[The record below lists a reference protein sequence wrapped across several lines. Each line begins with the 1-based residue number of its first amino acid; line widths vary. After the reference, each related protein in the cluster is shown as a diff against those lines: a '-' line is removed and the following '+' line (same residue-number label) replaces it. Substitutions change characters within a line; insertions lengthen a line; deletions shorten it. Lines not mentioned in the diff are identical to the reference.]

1 MFRLRPGVTRAEGSM
16 VTRPQN
22 NGPISAP
29 DQAVTALVTE
39 QAPRD
44 SAGQI
49 GGRCCGVCGDLMQHP
64 LPMREHSDMM
74 VVSALDPHQVLA
86 ALKSSDSGLPSAEAA
101 ARREVVGPNRLP
113 AARGRAV
120 LAEFGSQFANM
131 FAVVLVVAAGI
142 TFLAYALSTPSDA
155 ATLELAFG
163 IIGVVLL
170 NAVIG
175 FAQEHAAERTAEAL
189 QAMVP
194 SVARVIRD
202 GELTEIAA
210 VELVPG
216 DLVVLDAGDAISADC
231 RLIEAH
237 DLQVEMAALTGE
249 SRPTPRISEAVQE
262 GPIADARN
270 CVFMGT
276 SVVNGSGKAVVF
288 ATGLN
293 TEFGRIYRLTAEV
306 PREDSPL
313 QREVTVMARRVAMVA
328 IVAGAGLFAIRAVA
342 SGSMIGSF
350 VFALGVMVA
359 LVPEGLPATMSVSL
373 AVAVRRMARRNAL
386 IKRLTA
392 VETLGSTTVI
402 CTDKTG
408 TLTKAE
414 MTVQAV
420 WESGREHQ
428 VTGVGYGPAGEV
440 VDQSRVT
447 GVLRA
452 GGLCSD
458 ARLLPPDPQRHLDW
472 RVLGDPTEGAILV
485 AAAKG
490 GVDLAAE
497 ADLAPRVATFP
508 FDADRK
514 LMSTIHRLSGGS
526 YEACVK
532 GSPQAILE
540 RCVAV
545 EWHGRQ
551 IVLDGALREQVAA
564 ANDAMAADGL
574 RVLAV
579 ARRDVA
585 TGHPPSAEAE
595 RELTLLG
602 LVAMSDPPRP
612 EVVDAVAACRR
623 AGIRLYMITGDYG
636 LTAEAIARRVG
647 IIGDGPVRILSGSD
661 LDAMDDNELAGE
673 IRQTEQLLFA
683 RAKPEHKM
691 RVVAALEDRG
701 EVVAV
706 TGDGVNDA
714 PALKRAGIGVSMGE
728 GGTDV
733 ARAASVMILLDD
745 SFASIA
751 AAVELGRT
759 VYQNIRKFLIYLFS
773 HNLAELAPILVAVF
787 VGFPLVPLSAL
798 QVLAI
803 DLGSDVMPA
812 LALGTERTEPGTMSR
827 PPRPPREHL
836 FNWAVVRRFCF
847 LGSIQSAG
855 VVAAFFWR
863 IHTAHLPFSAFTAE
877 NPTYREAL
885 TMTQAGIVVSQF
897 FNSFAVRTQEQ
908 SIVRVGVFSN
918 KPLVFAGLFGILI
931 ISGVSYIPALQ
942 SVFNTAPLTTTDWII
957 LISLGAVVLL
967 ADETRKAVL
976 RSARR
981 TRRTGQSGMPA
992 RVMAS
997 VEEES
1002 CKS

>member
-1 MFRLRPGVTRAEGSM
+1 MPAS
-16 VTRPQN
+16 
-22 NGPISAP
+22 P
-29 DQAVTALVTE
+29 D
-39 QAPRD
+39 
-44 SAGQI
+44 AGDA
-49 GGRCCGVCGDLMQHP
+49 RSDVMPHP
-64 LPMREHSDMM
+64 LPMREHSDMI
-74 VVSALDPHQVLA
+74 VVPSLDQQQVLA
-86 ALKSSDSGLPSAEAA
+86 VLKSSDRGLPTDEVA
-101 ARREVVGPNRLP
+101 ARRSAAGPNRLP
-113 AARGRAV
+113 AARGRSV

-142 TFLAYALSTPSDA
+142 TLLAYALSSPRDA
-155 ATLELAFG
+155 ATLELAIG
-163 IIGVVLL
+163 ILGVVLL

-175 FAQEHAAERTAEAL
+175 FAQEHAAERTADAL

-194 SVARVIRD
+194 STARVIRD
-202 GELTEIAA
+202 GDLTEVAA
-210 VELVPG
+210 VDLVPG
-216 DLVVLDAGDAISADC
+216 DLVVLDAGDAVSADC

-249 SRPTPRISEAVQE
+249 SRPTPRISEAVAQ
-262 GPIADARN
+262 GPVADARN

-276 SVVNGSGKAVVF
+276 SVVNGSGRAVVF

-313 QREVTVMARRVAMVA
+313 QREVTVMARRVALVA
-328 IVAGAGLFAIRAVA
+328 IAAGAGLFAIRATV
-342 SGSMIGSF
+342 SGSVIGSF
-350 VFALGVMVA
+350 VFAIGVMVA

-373 AVAVRRMARRNAL
+373 AVAVRRMARCNAL

-392 VETLGSTTVI
+392 VEALGSTTVI

-420 WESGREHQ
+420 WESGREHR
-428 VTGVGYGPAGEV
+428 VTGVGYAPAGEV
-440 VDQSRVT
+440 EDPGRVT

-458 ARLLPPDPQRHLDW
+458 ARLLSPDPQRRLGW
-472 RVLGDPTEGAILV
+472 RVLGDQTEGAILV

-497 ADLAPRVATFP
+497 ADQAPRVAAFP

-514 LMSTIHRLSGGS
+514 VMSTIHRLGHGS

-532 GSPQAILE
+532 GSPQAVLE
-540 RCVAV
+540 RCVAIQ
-545 EWHGRQ
+545 WHGRQ
-551 IVLDGALREQVAA
+551 TVLDAALREQVAS

-579 ARRDVA
+579 ARRDLA
-585 TGHPPSAEAE
+585 TGHPSGSQAE

-612 EVVDAVAACRR
+612 EVVEAVAACRR
-623 AGIRLYMITGDYG
+623 AGIRIYMITGDYG

-647 IIGDGPVRILSGSD
+647 IIGDGPVRILNGSD

-673 IRQTEQLLFA
+673 MRRTEQLLFA
-683 RAKPEHKM
+683 RAKPEHKI

-714 PALKRAGIGVSMGE
+714 PALKRASIGVSMGE

-827 PPRPPREHL
+827 PPRPSRDHL

-863 IHTAHLPFSAFTAE
+863 IHTAHLPVSAFTAD

-931 ISGVSYIPALQ
+931 ISSISYIPALQ
-942 SVFNTAPLTTTDWII
+942 SVFNTAPLTTTDWIM
-957 LISLGAVVLL
+957 LISLGALL
-967 ADETRKAVL
+967 LIAEETRKAIL

-981 TRRTGQSGMPA
+981 ARRAGRSSPSGGIPA
-992 RVMAS
+992 SA
-997 VEEES
+997 EEEP

>member
-1 MFRLRPGVTRAEGSM
+1 ME
-16 VTRPQN
+16 
-22 NGPISAP
+22 
-29 DQAVTALVTE
+29 AV
-39 QAPRD
+39 P
-44 SAGQI
+44 S
-49 GGRCCGVCGDLMQHP
+49 
-64 LPMREHSDMM
+64 
-74 VVSALDPHQVLA
+74 LDRHQVLS
-86 ALKSSDSGLPSAEAA
+86 ALSSSDRGLSADEAA
-101 ARREVVGPNRLP
+101 ARLAAGGPNRLP
-113 AARGRAV
+113 EARRRPV

-131 FAVVLVVAAGI
+131 FAVVLMVASAI
-142 TFLAYALSTPSDA
+142 TFGAYFLSSPRDA
-155 ATLELAFG
+155 ANLELAIG
-163 IIGVVLL
+163 ILGVVLL

-194 SVARVIRD
+194 ATARVIRD
-202 GELTEIAA
+202 GQLTEIPA
-210 VELVPG
+210 VDLVSG

-231 RLIEAH
+231 RLIDAH

-249 SRPTPRISEAVQE
+249 SRPTPRISESQPPGQATE
-262 GPIADARN
+262 ARN
-270 CVFMGT
+270 CVYMGT
-276 SVVNGSGKAVVF
+276 SVVNGSGRAVVY
-288 ATGLN
+288 ATGLD

-313 QREVTVMARRVAMVA
+313 QREVTVMARRVAVVA
-328 IVAGAGLFAIRAVA
+328 IAAGAALFAIRAAV
-342 SGSMIGSF
+342 SGSVIGSF

-373 AVAVRRMARRNAL
+373 AVAVRRMARRHAL

-392 VETLGSTTVI
+392 VEALGSTTVI

-414 MTVQAV
+414 MTVQVV
-420 WESGREHQ
+420 WESGREHP
-428 VTGVGYGPAGEV
+428 VTGVGYSPEGMVGQPESVA
-440 VDQSRVT
+440 T
-447 GVLRA
+447 VLRA
-452 GGLCSD
+452 GGLCCD
-458 ARLLPPDPQRHLDW
+458 ARLLPPDPQRPGW
-472 RVLGDPTEGAILV
+472 RVLGDTTEGAILV
-485 AAAKG
+485 AAAKA
-490 GVDLAAE
+490 GVDLAVE
-497 ADLAPRVATFP
+497 ESRTPRAHCFP

-514 LMSTIHRLSGGS
+514 LMSTIHKHGDGT

-532 GSPQAILE
+532 GSPQALLE
-540 RCVAV
+540 RCVAIR
-545 EWHGRQ
+545 WNGQDR
-551 IVLDGALREQVAA
+551 VLDSALRKQVAA
-564 ANDAMAADGL
+564 ANDAMAAAGL
-574 RVLAV
+574 RVLTV
-579 ARRDVA
+579 ARRDLD
-585 TGHPPSAEAE
+585 TGHPESSQAECD
-595 RELTLLG
+595 LTLLG

-647 IIGDGPVRILSGSD
+647 IIGDGSVRVLNGGD
-661 LDAMDDNELAGE
+661 LDTMDDGDLTDQLQ
-673 IRQTEQLLFA
+673 RTEQLLFA

-691 RVVAALEDRG
+691 RIVAALADRG

-714 PALKRAGIGVSMGE
+714 PALKRASIGVSMGE

-812 LALGTERTEPGTMSR
+812 LALGTEPTEPGTMDR

-847 LGSIQSAG
+847 LGSIQAAG
-855 VVAAFFWR
+855 VTAAFFWR
-863 IHTAHLPFSAFTAE
+863 IHSAHLPFAAFTHA

-897 FNSFAVRTQEQ
+897 FNSFAVRTEEQ
-908 SIVRVGVFSN
+908 SIIRVGIFSN
-918 KPLVFAGLFGILI
+918 KPLVFAGLFGIFFVSC
-931 ISGVSYIPALQ
+931 ISYVPVLQ
-942 SVFNTAPLTTTDWII
+942 SVFNTAPLTASDWLI
-957 LISLGAVVLL
+957 LISLGALL
-967 ADETRKAVL
+967 LIAEETRKAIA

-981 TRRTGQSGMPA
+981 RRQ
-992 RVMAS
+992 
-997 VEEES
+997 
-1002 CKS
+1002 